1 MKKFFI
7 YWKLIVV
14 GVLFFANGCI
24 WYAVYRESPRDYVIV
39 AFLNVGQGDAIYI
52 ESPTHTQMII
62 DGGPSNVILSELN
75 KVMPFYDRSID
86 MLLVTNPDTDHYAGF
101 IDVVDHYKI
110 GEVIEAGTQ
119 SDTKTYGHFENLI
132 QEKKIKKTDGKRG
145 MTVDIGG
152 GAKLRILFPDQ
163 DVSTAKTNDGSL
175 LAKLEY
181 KNTSVMLT
189 GDAPRETEEYV
200 MSLNSEEMKSTVLKV
215 GHHGSRTSASEVF
228 VRSVN
233 PQFAVISA
241 GVKNRYG
248 HPHKETTDLFEK
260 LHIPVLGTYEKG
272 TIIMKLD
279 GTSIETSYK
288 K

>member
-1 MKKFFI
+1 
-7 YWKLIVV
+7 
-14 GVLFFANGCI
+14 
-24 WYAVYRESPRDYVIV
+24 
-39 AFLNVGQGDAIYI
+39 
-52 ESPTHTQMII
+52 MII

-75 KVMPFYDRSID
+75 KVMPFYDRSLD
-86 MLLVTNPDTDHYAGF
+86 VLVVTNPDTDHYAGF
-101 IDVVDHYKI
+101 IDVLDHYKI
-110 GEVIEAGTQ
+110 GEIIEAGTQ
-119 SDTKTYGHFENLI
+119 SDTKTYGHFKNLI
-132 QEKKIKKTDGKRG
+132 QEKNIKKTDGKRG
-145 MTVDIGG
+145 MVMNLGG
-152 GAKLRILFPDQ
+152 GAKLTILFPDK
-163 DVSTAKTNDGSL
+163 DVSTEKTNDGSL

-181 KNTSVMLT
+181 KNTSIMFT
-189 GDAPRETEEYV
+189 GDAPNETEEYV
-200 MSLNSEEMKSTVLKV
+200 ITLNPDEMKSTVLKV

-248 HPHKETTDLFEK
+248 HPHKETTDLFNK

-279 GTSIETSYK
+279 GMSIDTTFK

>member
-1 MKKFFI
+1 MKKFII
-7 YWKLIVV
+7 YWKWILV
-14 GVLFFANGCI
+14 GILVFANISI
-24 WYAVYRESPRDYVIV
+24 WYAVYRESPKNFVTV
-39 AFLNVGQGDAIYI
+39 AFLNIGQGDAIFV

-62 DGGPSNVILSELN
+62 DGGPSNAILSELN

-86 MLLVTNPDTDHYAGF
+86 MLVNTNPDTDHYAGF
-101 IDVVDHYKI
+101 IDVLNHYKVTEI
-110 GEVIEAGTQ
+110 IEAGTQ
-119 SDTKTYGHFENLI
+119 SDSKTYAHFENLI

-145 MTVDIGG
+145 TVVDLGG
-152 GAKLRILFPDQ
+152 GAKLRILFPDH
-163 DVSTAKTNDGSL
+163 DVSNTKTNDGSL
-175 LAKLEY
+175 IAKLEY
-181 KNTSVMLT
+181 KNTSIMLT
-189 GDAPRETEEYV
+189 GDAPNETEEYV
-200 MSLNSEEMKSTVLKV
+200 MSLNPDDMKSTVLKV
-215 GHHGSRTSASEVF
+215 GHHGSRTSASDVF

-288 K
+288 